1 MKRRDFLR
9 AATASAIAACAPT
22 TTAPSPT
29 QDLVGAMSLE
39 RKVGQLMSVAFHGTK
54 ITSSLE
60 AMVRD
65 HGVGGVIL
73 YSENFTDA
81 ASLAKLVAD
90 LDRIAREAKS
100 FSVPL
105 FFELDQEGGPVIRI
119 SKGATIL
126 PGQMA
131 LAATPDPARSVRTA
145 ATISATELRAL
156 GVNWNFA
163 PVADVNNEPT
173 NPIIGNRSFSSDP
186 LLVSSLVS
194 AAVQAYAA
202 AGFFCCAKHF
212 PGHGSTTTDSHSGLP
227 KIDADR
233 AMLDNIELP
242 PFRAAIAA
250 GVPAI
255 MSAHIVVPSL
265 DATPDLPI
273 TLSKAVLTDLVRN
286 TLGFGGL
293 IVTDDLEM
301 GALKNV
307 GESAAGLSA
316 LQAGADYLLF
326 RFDESAQTEG
336 HRLITDAA
344 RSGALSSARLDE
356 SVRRV
361 VGAKRRFG
369 ILDGR
374 RNASAP
380 DLAANARTALDLA
393 RGATTLLRNRGLLP
407 LRGRILAVA
416 PTNADISFFEGQP
429 TLATVVAAKR
439 PDAIAESLPLHPS
452 GADIERVVRASR
464 PADVV
469 VVGTTNLFAYPEQV
483 QLVKALAKEKPVAVV
498 ALRGPYDILNIPEV
512 PAYLCAYDSREPS
525 LTAAA
530 EVLLGERKPTGSLPA
545 VIPGAFGIGAGMR
558 DFA

>member
-1 MKRRDFLR
+1 
-9 AATASAIAACAPT
+9 
-22 TTAPSPT
+22 
-29 QDLVGAMSLE
+29 MSLE

-60 AMVRD
+60 AMIRD
-65 HGVGGVIL
+65 RGVGGVII

-90 LDRIAREAKS
+90 LDRIAREARS

-105 FFELDQEGGPVIRI
+105 FIEMDQEGGPVIRI

-131 LAATPDPARSVRTA
+131 LAATPDPERSVRTA

-186 LLVSSLVS
+186 ARVSSLVS

-202 AGFFCCAKHF
+202 AGFLCCAKHF
-212 PGHGSTTTDSHSGLP
+212 PGHGSTSTDSHSGLP
-227 KIDADR
+227 TIDADR
-233 AMLDNIELP
+233 ATLDRIELP

-255 MSAHIVVPSL
+255 MSAHIVVPAL
-265 DATPDLPI
+265 DATPELPI
-273 TLSKAVLTDLVRN
+273 TLSRAVLTDLVRN
-286 TLGFGGL
+286 TLGFSGL

-307 GESAAGLSA
+307 GEAAAGLRA

-326 RFDESAQTEG
+326 RFDESAQAEG
-336 HRLITDAA
+336 HRLIADAVRA
-344 RSGALSSARLDE
+344 GALPSARLDE
-356 SVRRV
+356 SLRRV
-361 VGAKRRFG
+361 LGAKRRFG

-374 RNASAP
+374 RDASAP
-380 DLAANARTALDLA
+380 DLAANTRTALDLA

-407 LRGRILAVA
+407 LRGRILAVS

-429 TLATVVAAKR
+429 TLATVVVAKR
-439 PDAIAESLPLHPS
+439 PDAISESLPLHPS
-452 GADIERVVRASR
+452 GADIDRVVRASR
-464 PADVV
+464 AADVV

-483 QLVKALAKEKPVAVV
+483 QLVKVLAKEKPVAVV
-498 ALRGPYDILNIPEV
+498 ALRGPYDILSVPEV

-530 EVLLGERKPTGSLPA
+530 EVLLGERKPSGSLPA
-545 VIPGAFGIGAGMR
+545 AIPGVFSIGAGMR